1 MLAASLRD
9 DGRGA
14 NRDVCATNWTP
25 TADDASRAARRAM
38 TRESHC
44 WERWHF
50 SN

>member
-1 MLAASLRD
+1 MCAASLRD

-14 NRDVCATNWTP
+14 NRDARATNWTA